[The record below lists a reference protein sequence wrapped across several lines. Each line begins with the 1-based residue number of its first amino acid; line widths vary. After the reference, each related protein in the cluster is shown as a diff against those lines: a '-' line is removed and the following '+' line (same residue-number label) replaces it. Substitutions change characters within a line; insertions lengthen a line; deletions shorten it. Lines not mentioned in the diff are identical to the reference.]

1 MEKRLREEIGEI
13 KKKKAEVD
21 NKLRTIERNQKNTDN
36 EEKKLKKLIEERDMK
51 IEEWEKGYNKFNEE
65 KEEA

>member
-1 MEKRLREEIGEI
+1 MEKKFREEIGEI

-51 IEEWEKGYNKFNEE
+51 IEEWEKSYNKFN
-65 KEEA
+65 